1 MNDRLKAEIERI
13 RSITSISRLDEA
25 NVKMGV
31 ILPILQ
37 ALGWNPFDIEEVK
50 PEHSVGGGNVD
61 YSLRL
66 DGDDRVF
73 VEVKRPRENLKVHQ
87 EQLLRY
93 AFVQG
98 VPIAVLT
105 NGLDWWFY
113 LPSGG
118 GTWEERR
125 FSVIELHKPDVS
137 QAVDGLID
145 FLSKENVRSGFA
157 VGYAESIL
165 VKLWQ
170 DKKVEEALPKAWNQL
185 IVDPDNQLLALL
197 NQEVME
203 LCGFGAS
210 LDQIKRFLADASR
223 PTPALPSPTPSSPL
237 FPTTKQ
243 PNQNFGNYNGTK
255 LVNFSF
261 HGQNYGALPWTRM
274 LTTLAEQVY
283 QLHSFEFQKVLE
295 LQGTK
300 RPYFSRDSQGM
311 KNPKR
316 IGNSGYFVDTN
327 LTPNMIVQR
336 CHALLDKFGYSQSD
350 LHIETS

>member
-1 MNDRLKAEIERI
+1 MNDRLTAEIERI
-13 RSITSISRLDEA
+13 RSITSISSLDEA

-31 ILPILQ
+31 ILPVLQ

-93 AFVQG
+93 AFAQG

-125 FSVIELHKPDVS
+125 FSVIELHNPDVS

-157 VGYAESIL
+157 VGYAEGIL
-165 VKLWQ
+165 GKLWQ
-170 DKKVEEALPKAWNQL
+170 DKRIEEALPRAWDQL
-185 IVDPDNQLLALL
+185 VTDPDNQLLAML
-197 NQEVME
+197 NQKVME
-203 LCGFGAS
+203 LCGFEAS
-210 LDQIKRFLADASR
+210 LDQIKRFLVNLPKPV
-223 PTPALPSPTPSSPL
+223 PTPRILTSPLTPSQPSVQGLGDQRTHKHGKTSPVSFTFCGERVEVKYWSHVL
-237 FPTTKQ
+237 VRLGEAVYKRHGGDFSKVHTLGSWHPVGQ
-243 PNQNFGNYNGTK
+243 SSPNNRPKPIADSGWI
-255 LVNFSF
+255 VNT
-261 HGQNYGALPWTRM
+261 N
-274 LTTLAEQVY
+274 
-283 QLHSFEFQKVLE
+283 
-295 LQGTK
+295 
-300 RPYFSRDSQGM
+300 RPA
-311 KNPKR
+311 
-316 IGNSGYFVDTN
+316 TE
-327 LTPNMIVQR
+327 IVSM
-336 CHALLDKFGYSQSD
+336 CHHLLSLFGYSPDD
-350 LHIETS
+350 LQIETT